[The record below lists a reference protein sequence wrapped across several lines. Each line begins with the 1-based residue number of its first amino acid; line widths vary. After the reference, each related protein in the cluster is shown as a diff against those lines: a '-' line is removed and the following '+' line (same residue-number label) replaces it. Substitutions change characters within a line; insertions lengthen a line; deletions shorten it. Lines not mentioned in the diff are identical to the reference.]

1 MDLSAIQSA
10 IDAASEANNEA
21 TKTAG
26 AKTPEPKSSDLEKK
40 AALKKE
46 AETLIGR
53 GRLMA
58 QGFVT
63 EILNQAD
70 ALYKQALNDGGSV
83 SGATISESGSMETET
98 GNKLPT
104 SKNSPGKKIDEK
116 KSVKHLMEDS
126 LAPHQQVAVNKS
138 ESRINSVSK

>member
-10 IDAASEANNEA
+10 IDAANEA

-26 AKTPEPKSSDLEKK
+26 AKTPEPKGSDLEKQ

-46 AETLIGR
+46 AETLVGR

-63 EILNQAD
+63 ELLNQAD
-70 ALYKQALNDGGSV
+70 SLYKQALNDGGKVTGSKI
-83 SGATISESGSMETET
+83 TESGSLMADS
-98 GNKLPT
+98 GNALPT
-104 SKNSPGKKIDEK
+104 SKDNPGKGKIDEK

-126 LAPHQQVAVNKS
+126 IAPHGQVAVSKS

>member
-10 IDAASEANNEA
+10 IDAANDANAEA
-21 TKTAG
+21 TKTAS
-26 AKTPEPKSSDLEKK
+26 AKTPQGSDLEKK

-63 EILNQAD
+63 ELLNQAD
-70 ALYKQALNDGGSV
+70 SLYKQALNEGGKIQ
-83 SGATISESGSMETET
+83 GATISESGSMMTET

-104 SKNSPGKKIDEK
+104 SKNSPGKSKIDET
-116 KSVKHLMEDS
+116 KSVKHLTEDD
-126 LAPHQQVAVNKS
+126 LKPHQQVAVNKS
-138 ESRINSVSK
+138 ESRINAVSK

>member
-10 IDAASEANNEA
+10 IDAANDANAEA
-21 TKTAG
+21 TKTAS
-26 AKTPEPKSSDLEKK
+26 AKTPESSDLEKK

-58 QGFVT
+58 QGFVSELLT
-63 EILNQAD
+63 QAD
-70 ALYKQALNDGGSV
+70 SLYKQALNEGGNV
-83 SGATISESGSMETET
+83 SGATISEPGSMATET

-104 SKNSPGKKIDEK
+104 SKNKPPKNDIDETK
-116 KSVKHLMEDS
+116 AVKHVMEES
-126 LAPHQQVAVNKS
+126 LEPHQSVAVNKA
-138 ESRINSVSK
+138 ESRINRVSK

>member
-10 IDAASEANNEA
+10 IDAAKDATSEA
-21 TKTAG
+21 TKTA
-26 AKTPEPKSSDLEKK
+26 KDRTPQGSDLEKQ

-63 EILNQAD
+63 ELLNQAD
-70 ALYKQALNDGGSV
+70 SLYKQALNDGGS
-83 SGATISESGSMETET
+83 ISGSKIKET
-98 GNKLPT
+98 GSMMTDTGNSLPS
-104 SKNSPGKKIDEK
+104 SKDNVGKGKIDEK
-116 KSVKHLMEDS
+116 KSVKHLKEED
-126 LAPHQQVAVNKS
+126 LKPHQQVAVNKS
-138 ESRINSVSK
+138 ESRINAVSK